1 MSTAS
6 RHGAE
11 NPAMPDQAFDEAD
24 DEPGTDI
31 AVIGMA
37 GRFPGAQDVP
47 TFWRNLRE
55 GVESIRPLSDDE
67 LRERGVPEATLA
79 DPAYVKAA
87 ARLEGVDRFD
97 AAFFGYSPREA
108 QDMDPQHRLFLETC
122 WEALESAG
130 YDGGRWPR
138 PIGVYGGTGVNTY
151 LLLNLIGSERF
162 SDLRDISSLQGLM
175 NGNNKDSMTTTV
187 SYKLNLRGPGVTVQT
202 ACSTSLASVHVACRA
217 LLNHEADMALAG
229 GSWVN
234 LLHDDGYRHQVGA
247 ILSTDGHCRAFDA
260 QASGTVIGSGV
271 GIVVLKRLADALA
284 DGDTISAV
292 IKGSAMN
299 NDGSAKVGY
308 TAPSVEGQAEVILAA
323 QAMAGVSADTIG
335 YIEAHG
341 TGTTMGDPIEIAALS
356 QAFRATTDRTGYCGI
371 GSVKSNVGHLD
382 AAAGVT
388 GLIKAVLALQHGE
401 LPPSLHFETPN
412 PRIDFDSSPF
422 YVNASLKAWPESA
435 APRRAGVSS
444 FGIGGTNVHV
454 VLEQAPDQPG
464 DGASRGWQLLPLSAR
479 TPTALAQMAQR
490 LADHLRAHPELP
502 LADVA
507 HTLQVGRKRFA
518 HRTAVACRTVDEAIA
533 ALEGRDA
540 RRRLAQDSA
549 PAPDA
554 ARVAFMFP
562 GQGAQHVDMGREL
575 YEREPVFRDTVDQ
588 CAQALRPLLDLDLRE
603 MLYPAPG
610 GEQDAATRLG
620 QTALTQPALFVV
632 EYALARLWQSWGLV
646 PAAMIG
652 HSIGE
657 YVAAC
662 LSGVFSLEDALSL
675 VATRGRLLQS
685 MAPGAMVAVPLPEA
699 EVRPLLGAGCDLAA
713 VNAEALCVLAG
724 SHDAIDAATR
734 ALQAQG
740 ATVHRL
746 HVSHAFHSSMVEPM
760 LPAFEQALRGVRLNA
775 PATPF
780 VSNVTGQWITAA
792 EATDPAYW
800 LRHLRGTVR
809 FGDGVAQLLA
819 DPSLVLLE
827 VGPGQTLSTLA
838 QRHAQAQAQTQV
850 AQGAQ
855 GRPARAVVPSSPRI
869 ASQGGVQEGG
879 EDALARA
886 VGRLWLAGVEI
897 DWAALHKGE
906 RRRRVPLPTYPFE
919 KQRFWVEPG
928 AQNGGLLKGRV
939 GGAGPLTLADMV
951 RGPDDWFSVP
961 SWTRVA
967 PAPWPAAADADVPAR
982 GCRVVFADRQGL
994 GDLLAAQ
1001 WRGGAGRSASV
1012 VIVREDDGV
1021 QRPARGEHLL
1031 RPGAR
1036 EDHDRVLRAIADEHG
1051 PIAHI
1056 AHLWA
1061 VDDATSPAAARE
1073 RAFYSPL
1080 SLLQALDADARL
1092 AAEGSPLGLT
1102 VVASGLADI
1111 TGQEPLDP
1119 DKATVL
1125 GLHKVMAQECPGIA
1139 CRVLDVVLP
1148 APDSAEHV
1156 RLVEQIA
1163 AEAAW
1168 PAAASA
1174 ALGECLPAQAL
1185 VALRGPHRWVES
1197 YQPLRLDVARA
1208 EGLRGDGVVL
1218 ITGGLGGVGL
1228 SVARHLATRGPA
1240 RLALLGRTAMPARDQ
1255 WDALLADSAP
1265 ASADDDARRARQAAI
1280 AREVRALEAQGA
1292 EVLLLQGDVAIEA
1305 QLRAAWQA
1313 AQAHFGAVHGVV
1325 HAAGDPGGGLI
1336 AQVLPEQV
1344 ERTWAAKVE
1353 GARTLLALAAEQ
1365 PRPLD
1370 FIVLC
1375 SSMATIAGGLG
1386 KAAYAAANAW
1396 LDVAARR
1403 ATGQAGTPVW
1413 SINWDS
1419 WREVGMA
1426 GHMAMPEGVGI
1437 APDEGARALV
1447 RIVQGPRVAQVVVS
1461 TVDLAA
1467 RLDPRRNDLLS
1478 QPGLADAA
1486 PRAAGHAR
1494 PALDTPFVAPEG
1506 ELETHLAAIWQ
1517 TLLGIDAI
1525 GIDDNLFELGGDSL
1539 LGIQLLSRVKAA
1551 YAVDLR
1557 PADFFKHPTVAGLAA
1572 LVESRLLDEIE
1583 RSVAEAST

>member
-1 MSTAS
+1 MTTAS

-11 NPAMPDQAFDEAD
+11 NPAMADEAFDDAYD
-24 DEPGTDI
+24 DPGTDI

-37 GRFPGAQDVP
+37 GRFPGADDVP
-47 TFWRNLRE
+47 SFWRNLRE
-55 GVESIRPLSDDE
+55 GVESIRQLSDDE
-67 LRERGVPEATLA
+67 LRERGVPEATIA

-130 YDGGRWPR
+130 YDGGSWPR

-202 ACSTSLASVHVACRA
+202 ACSTSLASVHVASRA

-260 QASGTVIGSGV
+260 EASGTVIGSGV
-271 GIVVLKRLADALA
+271 GIVVLKRLEDALA

-323 QAMAGVSADTIG
+323 QAMAGVSPDTIG

-356 QAFRATTDRTGYCGI
+356 QAFRATTDCTGYCGI

-388 GLIKAVLALQHGE
+388 GLIKAVLALKHGE

-412 PRIDFDSSPF
+412 PRIDFEGSPF
-422 YVNASLKAWPESA
+422 YVNAALKAWPDGA

-454 VLEQAPDQPG
+454 VLEQAPEQTE

-479 TPTALAQMAQR
+479 TPTALANMAQR
-490 LADHLRAHPELP
+490 LADHLRDHPEVP

-518 HRTAVACRTVDEAIA
+518 HRTALACRTVDEAIA

-540 RRRLAQDSA
+540 RRRLAQDSG
-549 PAPDA
+549 PAPEG

-575 YEREPVFRDTVDQ
+575 YEREPVFRDTVDH
-588 CAQALRPLLDLDLRE
+588 CAQTLRPLLDLDLRE
-603 MLYPAPG
+603 LLYPAPG

-662 LSGVFSLEDALSL
+662 LAGVFSLEDALSL

-699 EVRPLLGAGCDLAA
+699 QVRPLLGTGCDLAA

-724 SHDAIDAATR
+724 SHEAIDAAAH

-746 HVSHAFHSSMVEPM
+746 HVSHAFHSAMVEPM
-760 LPAFEQALRGVRLNA
+760 LPAFEQALRSVRLNA
-775 PATPF
+775 PAVPF
-780 VSNVTGQWITAA
+780 VSNVTGRWITPE
-792 EATDPAYW
+792 EATNPAYW
-800 LRHLRGTVR
+800 LRHLRCTVR
-809 FGDGVAQLLA
+809 FADGVAELLA

-838 QRHAQAQAQTQV
+838 QRHAKAQDT
-850 AQGAQ
+850 Q
-855 GRPARAVVPSSPRI
+855 GRPARVVLPSAPRI
-869 ASQGGVQEGG
+869 ASQGGVQEAG
-879 EDALARA
+879 EDTLARA
-886 VGRLWLAGVEI
+886 VGRLWLAGVEV
-897 DWAALHKGE
+897 DWAALRTGE

-928 AQNGGLLKGRV
+928 AQAGALLKGRA
-939 GGAGPLTLADMV
+939 GRGGPLTLADVV

-961 SWTRVA
+961 SWTRVP
-967 PAPWPAAADADVPAR
+967 PAPWPVATDADPGAQ
-982 GCRVVFADRQGL
+982 GCRIVFADREGL

-1001 WRGGAGRSASV
+1001 WRGGAARSAPV

-1031 RPGAR
+1031 KPGVR

-1051 PIAHI
+1051 PISHM

-1061 VDDATSPAAARE
+1061 VSEAASPAISRD
-1073 RAFYSPL
+1073 RAFYS
-1080 SLLQALDADARL
+1080 LLYLTQALDADGSL
-1092 AAEGSPLGLT
+1092 AVSGAPLGLT
-1102 VVASGLADI
+1102 MVTSGLADV
-1111 TGQEPLDP
+1111 TGQERLDA

-1125 GLHKVMAQECPGIA
+1125 GLHKVMAQECPGIV
-1139 CRVLDVVLP
+1139 CRVLDVILP

-1156 RLVEQIA
+1156 HLVEQIA
-1163 AEAAW
+1163 AEAAL
-1168 PAAASA
+1168 PASTST
-1174 ALGECLPAQAL
+1174 ALGDGMPAQGL

-1197 YQPLRLDVARA
+1197 YQPLRLDTVQAERLRA
-1208 EGLRGDGVVL
+1208 DAVVL

-1228 SVARHLATRGPA
+1228 SVARHLAARGPA

-1255 WDALLADSAP
+1255 WDALLSGSPSTSA
-1265 ASADDDARRARQAAI
+1265 ADDSLRTRQGDI
-1280 AREVRALEAQGA
+1280 ARGVRALEALGA
-1292 EVLLLQGDVAIEA
+1292 QVLLLQGDAAIDTE
-1305 QLRAAWQA
+1305 LRAAWQA

-1336 AQVLPEQV
+1336 AQVSAEQV

-1353 GARTLLALAAEQ
+1353 GARTLLALAAGQ

-1403 ATGQAGTPVW
+1403 ATGRAGTPVW
-1413 SINWDS
+1413 AINWDS
-1419 WREVGMA
+1419 WRDVGMA
-1426 GHMAMPEGVGI
+1426 GHMTMPEGVGI

-1447 RIVQGPRVAQVVVS
+1447 RVVQGPRVAQVVVS
-1461 TVDLAA
+1461 TVDLGA
-1467 RLDPRRNDLLS
+1467 RLDPQRNDLLS

-1506 ELETHLAAIWQ
+1506 ELETHLAGIWQ
-1517 TLLGIDAI
+1517 ALLGIDAI

-1557 PADFFKHPTVAGLAA
+1557 PADFFKHPTVAGLAS

-1583 RSVAEAST
+1583 RTAAEASA

>member
-1 MSTAS
+1 MAD
-6 RHGAE
+6 E
-11 NPAMPDQAFDEAD
+11 AFDDAY

-37 GRFPGAQDVP
+37 GRFPGADDVP
-47 TFWRNLRE
+47 SFWRNLRE
-55 GVESIRPLSDDE
+55 GVESIRQLTDEE
-67 LRERGVPEATLA
+67 LRERGVPESTIA

-130 YDGGRWPR
+130 YDGGNWPR

-202 ACSTSLASVHVACRA
+202 ACSTSLASVHVASRA

-234 LLHDDGYRHQVGA
+234 LLHNDGYRHQVGA

-271 GIVVLKRLADALA
+271 GIVVLKRLEDALA

-323 QAMAGVSADTIG
+323 QAMAGVNPDTIG

-388 GLIKAVLALQHGE
+388 GLIKAVLALKHGE

-412 PRIDFDSSPF
+412 PRIDFEGSPF
-422 YVNASLKAWPESA
+422 YVNAALKDWPDGDV
-435 APRRAGVSS
+435 PRRAGVSS

-454 VLEQAPDQPG
+454 VLEQAPDQTG

-479 TPTALAQMAQR
+479 TPTALDQMAQR
-490 LADHLRAHPELP
+490 LADHLRAHPELR

-518 HRTAVACRTVDEAIA
+518 HRTAVACRTAEEAIA

-540 RRRLAQDSA
+540 RRRLAQDSG
-549 PAPDA
+549 PAPEA
-554 ARVAFMFP
+554 TRVAFMFP

-603 MLYPAPG
+603 LLYPAPG

-662 LSGVFSLEDALSL
+662 LAGVFSLHDALSL

-699 EVRPLLGAGCDLAA
+699 QVRPLLGAGCDLAA

-724 SHDAIDAATR
+724 SHEAIESATR

-746 HVSHAFHSSMVEPM
+746 HVSHAFHSAMVEPM

-775 PATPF
+775 PTTPF
-780 VSNVTGQWITAA
+780 VSNVTGRWITAE
-792 EATDPAYW
+792 EATDPSYW

-809 FGDGVAQLLA
+809 FADGVAQLLA

-838 QRHAQAQAQTQV
+838 QRHAQAQ
-850 AQGAQ
+850 GAQ
-855 GRPARAVVPSSPRI
+855 GKPARAVVPSAPRI

-879 EDALARA
+879 EDTLARA
-886 VGRLWLAGVEI
+886 VGRLWLAGIEI
-897 DWAALHKGE
+897 DWSALRDGE

-928 AQNGGLLKGRV
+928 AQAGALLKGRAG
-939 GGAGPLTLADMV
+939 GGALTLADVV
-951 RGPDDWFSVP
+951 RGPDGWFSVP

-967 PAPWPAAADADVPAR
+967 PAPWPVAADANAE

-1001 WRGGAGRSASV
+1001 WRGDAGRSWPV
-1012 VIVREDDGV
+1012 VIVRENDGV
-1021 QRPARGEHLL
+1021 QRAARGEHLL
-1031 RPGAR
+1031 KPDVR

-1056 AHLWA
+1056 AHLWSVGDA
-1061 VDDATSPAAARE
+1061 VSPALARE

-1080 SLLQALDADARL
+1080 YLAQALDADATL
-1092 AAEGSPLGLT
+1092 TVDGAPLGLT
-1102 VVASGLADI
+1102 VVTNGLADV
-1111 TGQEPLDP
+1111 TGQESLDP

-1125 GLHKVMAQECPGIA
+1125 GLHKVMAQECPGIV
-1139 CRVLDVVLP
+1139 CRVLDVVPP

-1156 RLVEQIA
+1156 RLIEQIA
-1163 AEAAW
+1163 AEAAL
-1168 PAAASA
+1168 PAAST
-1174 ALGECLPAQAL
+1174 ALGEGMPAQAL
-1185 VALRGPHRWVES
+1185 VALRGPRRWVES
-1197 YQPLRLDVARA
+1197 YQPLRLDTVQSERLRA
-1208 EGLRGDGVVL
+1208 DAVVL

-1228 SVARHLATRGPA
+1228 SVARHLAAHGPA
-1240 RLALLGRTAMPARDQ
+1240 RLALLGRNAMPARDQ

-1265 ASADDDARRARQAAI
+1265 AAAGDDALRARQAVI

-1292 EVLLLQGDVAIEA
+1292 QVLLLHGDVAIETE
-1305 QLRAAWQA
+1305 LRAAWQA
-1313 AQAHFGAVHGVV
+1313 TQARFGAVHGVV

-1336 AQVLPEQV
+1336 AQVLAEQV

-1403 ATGQAGTPVW
+1403 ATGQPGTPVW

-1419 WREVGMA
+1419 WRDVGMA

-1506 ELETHLAAIWQ
+1506 ELETHLASIWQ

-1557 PADFFKHPTVAGLAA
+1557 PADFFKKPTVAELAA

-1583 RSVAEAST
+1583 RTGEATSA